1 MLHIQRFQ
9 VAEQLTAVCPCG
21 QEAQWYPGAH

>member
-9 VAEQLTAVCPCG
+9 VAEQLTAASCG